1 MINYHLDSG
10 CPSSSTSPSIRNV
23 DVLKRRTSEERLSQ
37 EKTSAEIIEVTD
49 DSPVRHADVDTKS
62 KASIAPLF
70 LGTGGGK
77 RKRSTEETPKK
88 EMEMS
93 QGDSSRGK
101 GSATSRGASGKAAP
115 ETPVPTG
122 KKPRLDHLK
131 AAQP

>member
-10 CPSSSTSPSIRNV
+10 CPSSSTSPSVRIV
-23 DVLKRRTSEERLSQ
+23 GVPKLQTSEERLSQ
-37 EKTSAEIIEVTD
+37 EKPSAEIIDVTD
-49 DSPVRHADVDTKS
+49 DSPVRHAEVETKS

-88 EMEMS
+88 EMEKS
-93 QGDSSRGK
+93 QGDKSRGK
-101 GSATSRGASGKAAP
+101 GSATSRGESGNAAP